1 MVCARSAWPSLYRS
15 LNQNWENWCNI
26 RLLAKEVRMSS
37 SSHKLQFISLYSVDE
52 EPAGIQMHFSVSPP
66 DSSHGM
72 VAISHGRLFFL
83 NERCEE

>member
-1 MVCARSAWPSLYRS
+1 
-15 LNQNWENWCNI
+15 
-26 RLLAKEVRMSS
+26 MSS

-72 VAISHGRLFFL
+72 VAISHRRLFFL